1 MKEIKELRSKV
12 AKLVSKLQEEA
23 EHRQVSTG
31 EWESSVRASD
41 TWDNVKLYPP
51 LSKNIKTSFSW
62 FSCDIVK
69 G

>member
-31 EWESSVRASD
+31 EWEKLNAS
-41 TWDNVKLYPP
+41 
-51 LSKNIKTSFSW
+51 
-62 FSCDIVK
+62 
-69 G
+69 